1 MQVLIIIEGIDG
13 TGKTT
18 QTALLIERLK
28 KKGYQTANLDFPQ
41 YNKSLFGK
49 MVARY
54 LKGEFG
60 NSNEVNPYFSSLL
73 YALDRYEAK
82 LKLLQWLKEKKIV
95 ILNRYVTANLIH
107 QSIKVAV
114 KKRAAFIRWIER
126 TEYQILGLP
135 KPNLVVYLSLPYT
148 LACALIEKR
157 GNAKDIHEADKAHL
171 KHAALQGM
179 RLAKKKKNWHTI
191 QCSKGEKILSKK
203 EIGEQIWRLVRSNLK
218 NF

>member
-1 MQVLIIIEGIDG
+1 MLIIIDGIDG
-13 TGKTT
+13 AGKTT
-18 QTALLIERLK
+18 QTALLAERLK
-28 KKGYQTANLDFPQ
+28 KDGYQTATLDFPQ
-41 YNKSLFGK
+41 YQKTFFGK
-49 MVARY
+49 MVSRF

-82 LKLLQWLKEKKIV
+82 LKLLKWLKEKKIV

-114 KKRAAFIRWIER
+114 KKRAAFIRWVER

-135 KPNLVVYLSLPYT
+135 KPDLVIYLSLPYT

-157 GNAKDIHEADKAHL
+157 GNTKDIHEADVTHL
-171 KHAALQGM
+171 KNAALQGM
-179 RLAKKKKNWHTI
+179 RLTKRKKNWHAI

-203 EIGEQIWRLVRSNLK
+203 EIGEQIWRLVRSNLTV
-218 NF
+218 